1 MDGHLDVSL
10 DHQSYGGRCWAF
22 MADSRS
28 MSLTGRL
35 IVRVSAFSQRTGNIR
50 IKRNETSIANGREGG
65 ERADTCS
72 DTFVS
77 RMGNLSHILWSEPRI
92 VNQFK
97 NEFNSTK
104 LYLLQAAGRN
114 HTG

>member
-1 MDGHLDVSL
+1 
-10 DHQSYGGRCWAF
+10 
-22 MADSRS
+22 

-50 IKRNETSIANGREGG
+50 IKRNETDIANGREGG
-65 ERADTCS
+65 ERTGIVC
-72 DTFVS
+72 DTFRS
-77 RMGNLSHILWSEPRI
+77 QMGNLSHILWSEPRS